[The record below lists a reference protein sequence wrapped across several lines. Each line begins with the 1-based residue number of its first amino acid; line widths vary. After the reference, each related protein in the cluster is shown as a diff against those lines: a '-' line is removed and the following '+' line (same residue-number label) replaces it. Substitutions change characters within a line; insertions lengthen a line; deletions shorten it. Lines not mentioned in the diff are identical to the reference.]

1 MKMKTLLSI
10 KERVNK
16 GVAFIYSIPVRMRFA
31 VLMLMTGLMTEIVP
45 VFAAENDYDFLKKG
59 GDMFSGFNT
68 AVTKTTASGMKF
80 LKVLGYILL
89 FCLIV
94 TIGIARMQIK
104 NPQQSSENKKK
115 ALVGVAAAVLIF
127 GGGSIAIWIA
137 TAGDAL

>member
-1 MKMKTLLSI
+1 MKMKTMLSI

-80 LKVLGYILL
+80 LKVLGYLLL

-94 TIGIARMQIK
+94 SIGIARMQIK

-115 ALVGVAAAVLIF
+115 ALLE
-127 GGGSIAIWIA
+127 
-137 TAGDAL
+137 

>member
-1 MKMKTLLSI
+1 MNDS
-10 KERVNK
+10 
-16 GVAFIYSIPVRMRFA
+16 Y
-31 VLMLMTGLMTEIVP
+31 
-45 VFAAENDYDFLKKG
+45 DYDFLKKG

-80 LKVLGYILL
+80 LKVLGYLLL

-94 TIGIARMQIK
+94 SIGIARMQIK